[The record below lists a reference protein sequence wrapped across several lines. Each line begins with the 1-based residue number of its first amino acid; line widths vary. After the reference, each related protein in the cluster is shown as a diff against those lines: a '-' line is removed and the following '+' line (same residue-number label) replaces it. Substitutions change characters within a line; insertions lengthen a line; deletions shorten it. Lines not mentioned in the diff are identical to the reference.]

1 MYLSLLESYSHE
13 LHLFFALFW
22 MTVVNI
28 FFFQETTFLLWKET
42 SNSGGSYNER
52 GTMESRRI
60 DGHEQDIVI
69 RLRAYPVKSL
79 HKSA

>member
-1 MYLSLLESYSHE
+1 
-13 LHLFFALFW
+13 

-28 FFFQETTFLLWKET
+28 FFSRKPLSF
-42 SNSGGSYNER
+42 SGKKHLIVEEAIMR